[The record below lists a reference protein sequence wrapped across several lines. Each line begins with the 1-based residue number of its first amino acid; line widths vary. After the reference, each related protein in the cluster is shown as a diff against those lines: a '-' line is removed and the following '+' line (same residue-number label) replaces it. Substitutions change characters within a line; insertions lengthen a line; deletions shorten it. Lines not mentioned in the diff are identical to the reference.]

1 MRRNL
6 SQLVARPLRVQRS
19 GTSNSGHNSFCGLFH
34 CGESSNAML
43 SLQTVLNKLA
53 AVTALGVLCLTLQPD
68 VASLGVVGT
77 STRMMR
83 LPHRTLWAWERTEDL
98 RAINPKTT
106 AIAWLDQTIL
116 LGANVTSQPR
126 RQPLRYPAQTSRIA
140 VVRIE
145 TFPTARLDSA
155 AERQTVDL
163 LLRSVNLPK
172 IAALQVDFDAT
183 QSQRSFYRKLL
194 LDLRQRMPA
203 ALPLSITALASWC
216 SNDDWIG
223 SLPVDEAVPMFFRME
238 PDRRRAPAGA
248 PEFRIREPKC
258 MGSVGIS
265 TREAWPDNLA
275 GKRIY
280 VFADRGWREDLSLLA
295 DRKLP

>member
-1 MRRNL
+1 
-6 SQLVARPLRVQRS
+6 
-19 GTSNSGHNSFCGLFH
+19 
-34 CGESSNAML
+34 ML
-43 SLQTVLNKLA
+43 SLPTVLNKLV
-53 AVTALGVLCLTLQPD
+53 AVTALGVLCLTLQPN
-68 VASLGVVGT
+68 VASSGVAGT
-77 STRMMR
+77 STRMIC
-83 LPHRTLWAWERTEDL
+83 LPHRTLWAWERAEDL
-98 RAINPKTT
+98 LSINPKTT

-116 LGANVTSQPR
+116 LGARVTSQPR
-126 RQPLRYPAQTSRIA
+126 RQPLRYPSQTSRIA

-145 TFPTARLDSA
+145 TLPAVRLDSA

-163 LLRSVNLPK
+163 LLRSANLPK

-183 QSQRSFYRKLL
+183 RSQRNFYRKLL
-194 LDLRQRMPA
+194 LDLRQRMPVD
-203 ALPLSITALASWC
+203 LPLSITALASWC

-238 PDRRRAPAGA
+238 PDRRRTPDGA

-258 MGSVGIS
+258 MGSVGVS